1 MKQALIET
9 SQFAQELTTCPN
21 CMAILTRYEFGT
33 DHLGR
38 TMSLCPNCGPALLP
52 LRRGAPR
59 LREKPQGI
67 RTPCGTCK
75 DCPATLYY
83 SMNGVRPKRCPACA
97 RERGRVRDLKR
108 YHAVHAKRARLHA

>member
-1 MKQALIET
+1 MKQALIEI
-9 SQFAQELTTCPN
+9 SQFAQDLTTCSR
-21 CMAILTRYEFGT
+21 CGGLLTRYEFKT
-33 DHLGR
+33 DPLGR
-38 TMSLCPNCGPALLP
+38 TVEDCGRCGPMLLI
-52 LRRGAPR
+52 LKRGAPR

-67 RTPCGTCK
+67 RSPCGTCK